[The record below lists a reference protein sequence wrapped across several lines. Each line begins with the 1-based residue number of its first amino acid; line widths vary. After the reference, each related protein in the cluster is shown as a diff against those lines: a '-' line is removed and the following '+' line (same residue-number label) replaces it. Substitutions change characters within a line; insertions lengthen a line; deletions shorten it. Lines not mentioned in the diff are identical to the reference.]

1 VTSIPI
7 TDWLLLTVAFLVPA
21 IYACAHSIDRGQ
33 IRIDHVTLFSL
44 GFIFYWVTPMVAGF
58 LIDAN
63 DMPTTFATF
72 FDTHW
77 TRPYLVAIIA
87 IYSAFIAG
95 DRFGVW
101 AFSHR
106 RIRNQVWTQG
116 RDRALPP
123 QILALFSGAAFLV
136 FLVEILVHR
145 VELFAPYT
153 TDMGGQIS
161 RGNVTAW
168 VVLLGSLVFLRI
180 SSHPR
185 FTVLILPFAVG
196 ALFLMLIGSRLY
208 VASFVLMFA
217 AFRSLYIVPFL
228 KKQVALAGL
237 LMVALFGAVGAL
249 RVNSSIMDA
258 GFNVLL
264 EPLLT
269 SISLV
274 YFLRYDHLAW
284 LAAPKYLISDFCNLL
299 PSAIFPGK
307 AAFIRAPEVFS
318 PLGALHSFVSFN
330 FNFGLIGTA
339 AFMFLLPA
347 GLRWIKA
354 RDNSPLYRTMYV
366 MLSGWLAFT
375 FFRDGFSVSI
385 VKDMVQHSI
394 LLPTAIVAVVKL
406 IEIATRNVLAPDA

>member
-1 VTSIPI
+1 
-7 TDWLLLTVAFLVPA
+7 
-21 IYACAHSIDRGQ
+21 
-33 IRIDHVTLFSL
+33 
-44 GFIFYWVTPMVAGF
+44 
-58 LIDAN
+58 
-63 DMPTTFATF
+63 
-72 FDTHW
+72 
-77 TRPYLVAIIA
+77 
-87 IYSAFIAG
+87 
-95 DRFGVW
+95 
-101 AFSHR
+101 
-106 RIRNQVWTQG
+106 
-116 RDRALPP
+116 
-123 QILALFSGAAFLV
+123 
-136 FLVEILVHR
+136 
-145 VELFAPYT
+145 
-153 TDMGGQIS
+153 
-161 RGNVTAW
+161 

-217 AFRSLYIVPFL
+217 AFRSLYIVPFS

-237 LMVALFGAVGAL
+237 LMVALFGTVGAL

-269 SISLV
+269 SVSLV

-307 AAFIRAPEVFS
+307 AALIRAPDVFS

-339 AFMFLLPA
+339 VFMFLLPA
-347 GLRWIKA
+347 SLRWIKA
-354 RDNSPLYRTMYV
+354 RDKSPLYRTMYV

-375 FFRDGFSVSI
+375 FFRDGFSISI

-394 LLPTAIVAVVKL
+394 LLPTAIVAFVKL

>member
-1 VTSIPI
+1 MAE
-7 TDWLLLTVAFLVPA
+7 WLLLISAFLLPA
-21 IYACAHSIDRGQ
+21 IYACTRSLDGGR

-44 GFIFYWVTPMVAGF
+44 GFIFYWVTPIAAGF
-58 LIDAN
+58 LVDAN
-63 DMPTTFATF
+63 DMPTTFAML
-72 FDTHW
+72 FDTRW
-77 TRPYLVAIIA
+77 VGPYLGAIIA
-87 IYSAFIAG
+87 IYVAFIAG
-95 DRFGVW
+95 DQFGIW
-101 AFSHR
+101 AFRRQPLRHR
-106 RIRNQVWTQG
+106 R
-116 RDRALPP
+116 LSP
-123 QILALFSGAAFLV
+123 QILAFFSAGAFLI
-136 FLVEILVHR
+136 FLMEIMVHR

-153 TDMGGQIS
+153 TDMDGQIS

-168 VVLLGSLVFLRI
+168 VVLLGSVVFLRI

-217 AFRSLYIVPFL
+217 AFRSLYIIPFS

-237 LMVALFGAVGAL
+237 LMVALFGTVGAL

-269 SISLV
+269 SVSLV

-307 AAFIRAPEVFS
+307 AALIRAPDVFS

-339 AFMFLLPA
+339 VFMFLLPA
-347 GLRWIKA
+347 SLRWIKA
-354 RDNSPLYRTMYV
+354 RDKSPLYRTMYV

-375 FFRDGFSVSI
+375 FFRDGFSISI

-394 LLPTAIVAVVKL
+394 LLPTAIVAFVKL